1 MPGLGVHFAIGE
13 ETVARLLGA
22 DDDAAV
28 IAIIDEIEEDEAA
41 NPAYVFAT
49 DKAWDALHRCLTDG
63 TLELKAG
70 TFPLSHAVLGGVQL
84 CEDSDY
90 LVSMVRADQV
100 PAVADALTLLD
111 EASLRRRYDT
121 FEFPDYAGVRGDD
134 DFAYTWGNVD
144 GIAEF
149 FQTAA
154 RDGRAVIFTVEL

>member
-1 MPGLGVHFAIGE
+1 MTGLGVHFAISE
-13 ETVARLLGA
+13 EIVARLLGA
-22 DDDAAV
+22 DDDAGV
-28 IAIIDEIEEDEAA
+28 IAIVDEIEDDEDA
-41 NPAYVFAT
+41 NPAYVFST

-63 TLELKAG
+63 TLEIKAG

-90 LVSMVRADQV
+90 LVSLVRADQV
-100 PAVADALTLLD
+100 SAVADALALLD
-111 EASLRRRYDT
+111 ETALRRRYDG
-121 FEFPDYAGVRGDD
+121 FDFPDYAGERGDD

-154 RDGRAVIFTVEL
+154 QDGRAVIFTVEL